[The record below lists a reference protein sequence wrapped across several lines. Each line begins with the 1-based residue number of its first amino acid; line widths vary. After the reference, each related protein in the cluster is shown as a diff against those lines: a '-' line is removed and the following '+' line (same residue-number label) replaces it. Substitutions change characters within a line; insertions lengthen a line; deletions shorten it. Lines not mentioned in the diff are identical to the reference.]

1 MNIEY
6 LIKTVDP
13 QNQQKLYKKIIE
25 TVPVGPSRAELP
37 FEDSR
42 IENPSIEIESLERYI
57 KACDDLGITP
67 FYYAEICVGSF
78 NTDVNAQLLVPSC
91 MDITPNQNES
101 LMKSL
106 LGGGKPCSMLFR
118 IINKEGYQKFQ
129 TTIWPLIAE
138 NSRLTTGAF
147 LDFNYFEG
155 LTPAAFLDFNYFE
168 DMAHATLKLPSLNH
182 PNHDAYLNI
191 YRNDK
196 LNTDLNK
203 DKISALEKWVED
215 FQQNNFAIVTK
226 LE

>member
-1 MNIEY
+1 MDIEY

-13 QNQQKLYKKIIE
+13 QNQQKLYRKIIE
-25 TVPVGPSRAELP
+25 TVPVEPSRAELQ

-42 IENPSIEIESLERYI
+42 IENPNIEIESLERYI

-67 FYYAEICVGSF
+67 FYYAEIRVGFS
-78 NTDVNAQLLVPSC
+78 NNDVNAELIVPSC
-91 MDITPNQNES
+91 MNITPNQNES

-129 TTIWPLIAE
+129 KTIWPLIAE

-147 LDFNYFEG
+147 LDFNYFE
-155 LTPAAFLDFNYFE
+155 
-168 DMAHATLKLPSLNH
+168 DMVYATLKLPPLEH
-182 PNHDAYLNI
+182 PNNDACLRI
-191 YRNDK
+191 FKND
-196 LNTDLNK
+196 LNTGLSENE
-203 DKISALEKWVED
+203 ISALEKWVED